1 MGWFDDFGAGTYE
14 NKTSTVLNV
23 GQIYYDKKFLDIP
36 KHIFRL
42 IQFGQ
47 RKPLPMNSG
56 LQIQFNRWLNLAASV
71 SSATLTEGVNPN
83 ATLAYGQKL
92 NATIAEYGAF
102 LQVSSLLTKSHIDG
116 RINGEIAG
124 LVDILG
130 EHAMTIMDTLCHME
144 VCSNGAMPICAD
156 QSTTSTYTGTF
167 TTVTSTTSMA
177 STNLAANTDYGDAND
192 DLNQSILT
200 ITSGVAQG
208 QQRTVTDYATSGGVM
223 TFTDAFDI
231 APVSGDSF
239 TVTTPDEITT
249 GDDLSYANLKATR
262 VSLKRSRAQ
271 MFGSNYV
278 LLVSPEMAG
287 NLMDDSDWKNVHTY
301 KDQTNGIFEGE
312 IGKILGFRVIEET
325 NEFKFPVVSRGTAGT
340 AGGPGSAGANY
351 STSGTVGAALA
362 LGKNAFGVTTFK
374 NQNGQLTK
382 PPIIIKHPGDSDTSN
397 PLNRFGTIG
406 WQMDAVYKA
415 LDPRYAR
422 QIWVSAS

>member
-1 MGWFDDFGAGTYE
+1 MGWYDDFGAGTYQS
-14 NKTSTVLNV
+14 KTTTVNNV

-36 KHIFRL
+36 KNIFRL
-42 IQFGQ
+42 IPFGQ
-47 RKPLPMNSG
+47 RKPLPMAAG

-71 SSATLTEGVNPN
+71 SAATLTEGVNPN
-83 ATLAYGQKL
+83 ATKAYGQKL

-102 LQVSSLLTKSHIDG
+102 IQVSSLLTKSHIDK
-116 RINGEIAG
+116 RINGTIAG

-130 EHAMTIMDTLCHME
+130 EQSATIMDTLCHME
-144 VCSNGAMPICAD
+144 VCSNGAMPITAD
-156 QSTTSTYTGTF
+156 QATTSTYSGTF
-167 TTVTSTTSMA
+167 TTVTSGTSMA
-177 STNLAANTDYGDAND
+177 DTAVASNADYGDAD
-192 DLNQSILT
+192 DDMNQSLMT
-200 ITSGVAQG
+200 ITSGIAQG
-208 QQRTVTDYATSGGVM
+208 QQRAVTDYATSGGVY
-223 TFTDAFDI
+223 TITDAFDI
-231 APVSGDSF
+231 APEVGDSY

-271 MFGSNYV
+271 MFGGNYI

-301 KDQTNGIFEGE
+301 KDNANGIFEGE

-325 NEFKFPVVSRGTAGT
+325 NEFKFPVLGRGTPGT
-340 AGGPGSAGANY
+340 AGGVGSEGGNY
-351 STSGTVGAALA
+351 SASGTVGCALA
-362 LGKNAFGVTTFK
+362 LGRNAFGVTTFK
-374 NQNGQLTK
+374 NQSGKLTK
-382 PPIIIKHPGDSDTSN
+382 PPIIIKHPSSGDTGN
-397 PLNRFGTIG
+397 PLDRYGTVG